1 MDAET
6 AALLFDLA
14 RTEVAAL
21 ERYHLRGALAHMH
34 RAFDYYE
41 EVGDTE
47 RAVAVAAHPIPP
59 VAGQEEVPEFVRR
72 ALEMA
77 APDSRQAARLLSTF
91 GWFSGV
97 GEADYEGARAAF
109 ERSRAIAQQY
119 GDAALER
126 GMLERAAH
134 VDWFHAR
141 WQDCLETS
149 SRAIELALAASDLRT
164 ETRARLWAG
173 RISAIR
179 GDREE
184 ARAHSAAALAQAE
197 KLRERFWLATARWN
211 NAMLSILAGDWQAAR
226 ELGDAEPTDTRHLG
240 SRTLVEYQVG
250 DLDEGHARAERLL
263 EAMRVTAPGPVA
275 LEHAHVAA
283 FIPLLGRIGSNEKWF
298 DAAQEASDTVLSLPL
313 VGPLF
318 VLLVRIGQALMAVQ
332 RDDPAAAGEYYT
344 ALEPQRGTAL
354 VVIGMT
360 ADRLL
365 GLLAV
370 TQGKLDTAQAYFDD
384 SLSFCDRAGYR
395 PSTPDRLRLR
405 RDAPGARQLRRP
417 GEGGALQDE
426 ALGIAGDLDMRP
438 LEERIRRRR

>member
-1 MDAET
+1 M
-6 AALLFDLA
+6 
-14 RTEVAAL
+14 
-21 ERYHLRGALAHMH
+21 
-34 RAFDYYE
+34 
-41 EVGDTE
+41 
-47 RAVAVAAHPIPP
+47 
-59 VAGQEEVPEFVRR
+59 
-72 ALEMA
+72 
-77 APDSRQAARLLSTF
+77 
-91 GWFSGV
+91 
-97 GEADYEGARAAF
+97 
-109 ERSRAIAQQY
+109 
-119 GDAALER
+119 
-126 GMLERAAH
+126 
-134 VDWFHAR
+134 
-141 WQDCLETS
+141 
-149 SRAIELALAASDLRT
+149 
-164 ETRARLWAG
+164 AG

-263 EAMRVTAPGPVA
+263 EAIRVTAPGPVA

-344 ALEPQRGTAL
+344 AP

-370 TQGKLDTAQAYFDD
+370 TQGKLDTAQAHFDD

-395 PSTPDRLRLR
+395 PEYAWTACDYAETLLERGSSDDQER
-405 RDAPGARQLRRP
+405 AV
-417 GEGGALQDE
+417 AL
-426 ALGIAGDLDMRP
+426 
-438 LEERIRRRR
+438 